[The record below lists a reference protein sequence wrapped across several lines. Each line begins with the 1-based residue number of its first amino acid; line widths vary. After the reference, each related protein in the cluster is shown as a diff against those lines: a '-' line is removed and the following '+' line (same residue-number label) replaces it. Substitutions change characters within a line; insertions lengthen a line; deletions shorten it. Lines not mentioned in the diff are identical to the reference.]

1 MSTLNSVS
9 LSRMFAWA
17 FSRLSKPLILI
28 SFPFPLRSF
37 ENVFHFPTTHTRS
50 NANVIMNIPRS
61 LHPRFARQD
70 DLLEHYNV
78 HRQIGSGAYGVVYH
92 GEQRSSGNEVA
103 IKVTRHLSN
112 PLVCSRTLREIRIL
126 QHFQHENIIALLEVG
141 RPHSFDGFFEACI
154 VQEYMPYNLTQFTR
168 QYELSDCHISYL
180 TYQVLHG
187 LAAVHSAGIVHRD
200 LKPDNLLVG
209 ENCDLK
215 ICDFGLARP
224 LNVKGEE
231 RMQMTEYVATRWY
244 RAPEI
249 MLSEYGKPAD
259 LWSCGCILAE
269 MIGKTV
275 LFPGSNYKHQLE
287 LIFAALGSPTND
299 DLRAMCSW
307 RSHRYI
313 RDVFPPR
320 ARTPW
325 KTLFPTASSNALNLL
340 DRLLTF
346 NPDSRLTVEAALKHP
361 FILSWAEPDELP
373 AREPF
378 AAHTFTEDVGARKKT
393 TPKRKKILGL
403 NFPCHDANVYKMNFS
418 RSWFERRID
427 PCVPECYYSC
437 AQISTPVL

>member
-1 MSTLNSVS
+1 MSIAQFRQFHQNICLGT
-9 LSRMFAWA
+9 FAH
-17 FSRLSKPLILI
+17 KQVPNIDI
-28 SFPFPLRSF
+28 VPFPLRNF
-37 ENVFHFPTTHTRS
+37 ENVFHFPTAYNLS
-50 NANVIMNIPRS
+50 NDNIVMDLPPS

-78 HRQIGSGAYGVVYH
+78 HRRIGSGAYGVVYH

-103 IKVTRHLSN
+103 IKVTRDLEN
-112 PLVCSRTLREIRIL
+112 PLVCSRTLREIKIL
-126 QHFQHENIIALLEVG
+126 QHFQHENIISLLEVG
-141 RPHSFDGFFEACI
+141 RPYSFEGFFEACI
-154 VQEYMPYNLTQFTR
+154 VQEYMPYNLTQFTK

-180 TYQVLHG
+180 TYQVLRG
-187 LAAVHSAGIVHRD
+187 LAAIHSAGIVHRD

-224 LNVKGEE
+224 LNEKGKEW
-231 RMQMTEYVATRWY
+231 MQMTEYVATRWY

-287 LIFAALGSPTND
+287 LIFDALGTPTNS
-299 DLRAMCSW
+299 DLRAVCSW

-313 RDVFPPR
+313 RDAFPPR
-320 ARTPW
+320 ARRHW

-340 DRLLTF
+340 DLLLTF
-346 NPDSRLTVEAALKHP
+346 NPASRLTVEDALKHP
-361 FILSWAEPDELP
+361 FTLSWAESSELP
-373 AREPF
+373 AEEIF
-378 AAHTFTEDVGARKKT
+378 AAHAFTEDIGAREET
-393 TPKRKKILGL
+393 TAKRKSISGL
-403 NFPCHDANVYKMNFS
+403 NSPFHDADAYKTNFS
-418 RSWFERRID
+418 KN
-427 PCVPECYYSC
+427 
-437 AQISTPVL
+437 